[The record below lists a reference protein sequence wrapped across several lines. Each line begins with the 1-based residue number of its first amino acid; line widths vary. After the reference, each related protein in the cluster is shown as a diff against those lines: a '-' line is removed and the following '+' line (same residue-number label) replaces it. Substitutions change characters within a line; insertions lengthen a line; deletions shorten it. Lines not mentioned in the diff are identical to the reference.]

1 MNTSINISQDNEQQ
15 PLSMNPKK
23 FILWLFLVSIVMMF
37 AGWTSAYIVAQAEG
51 AYVNISL
58 PTIFTISTGILLASS
73 VSMHLAKRAAR
84 NDNFSQLKL
93 YLGVTLVLGV
103 VFLVSQWMGFS
114 DLVALDIYFVGSN
127 PVESFLYVLPFMH
140 GLHIVAGIIF
150 LLVVLYK
157 VVKAKV
163 HSRKMGLMEMCA
175 TFWHF
180 LDGLWLYL
188 FLFLTL
194 NS

>member
-1 MNTSINISQDNEQQ
+1 MNTSVNITQDSEQQ

-23 FILWLFLVSIVMMF
+23 FILWLFIVSIIMMF

-51 AYVNISL
+51 AYVNIAL

-73 VSMHLAKRAAR
+73 VSMHLAKQAAR
-84 NDNFSQLKL
+84 KDNFTQLKV
-93 YLGVTLVLGV
+93 YLGVTLVLGI
-103 VFLVSQWMGFS
+103 VFLISQWMGFS
-114 DLVALDIYFVGSN
+114 GLVDLDIYFVGSN

-163 HSRKMGLMEMCA
+163 HSRNMGLMEMCA